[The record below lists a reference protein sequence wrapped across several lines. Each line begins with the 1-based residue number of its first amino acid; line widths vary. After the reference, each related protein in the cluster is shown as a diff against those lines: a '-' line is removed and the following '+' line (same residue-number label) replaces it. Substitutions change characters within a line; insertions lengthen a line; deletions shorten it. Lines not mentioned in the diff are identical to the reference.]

1 MTRFSESPDGLP
13 SGVASALWLLGV
25 SSSSVVHL
33 LRGYRTSAER
43 MFLRRARGLTPNGT
57 HFGQGT
63 RSVSEGN
70 NGKRLLSSPLLTLRV
85 SNVSARGLTP
95 LRSEKRERAN
105 AQKSRMRLALQVLLV
120 VCVLFVDSAFAQQKP
135 AADRLMEIEQSTIQP
150 PVGVG
155 RPIPTWWDVRFK
167 GTSLMEGRFEFVV
180 WHDGKVLAT
189 LTTEELAL
197 TGPQQRIRVV
207 LPPVDDPIGVDQL
220 QVDAV
225 FRGRRFTEN
234 LGRRVAQV
242 ASRTFVALT
251 STSRLTPKRSK
262 ERDQVLRR
270 LTFESL
276 SPTDLD
282 EKVKTVFA
290 ALEPQ
295 DLPQEPLAYCAYD
308 LVVLFGPEF
317 RALKRPHLEALTTWV
332 RAGGSLYVE
341 PTGVL
346 ESYHFDFLRGLTAR
360 DERGLVFQA
369 DSKGRLIPGTI
380 WEDDRVFTTK
390 VDLGCTVIRVEEEE
404 DEGRSKEPESK
415 PDFETEAWRRAA
427 AALWHLRE
435 EQVEALVE
443 NGKLGS
449 VISPQLKLMQDTG
462 ALPKGTILG
471 VEGGL
476 TGTAVVSIDT
486 NEDGLSDQ
494 KIVVNAG
501 TVQAGGVGGNALG
514 LKLLTSTSE
523 LLERLMPNG
532 VKMVPLWLLGF
543 ILLSFVVV
551 IGPVDYFGL
560 GRLKARKYTWVTFP
574 VATILVTALT
584 VLISNSYM
592 LVAETRRGLVLR
604 DIGDDDSVLRTSRF
618 ELLFL
623 SASRAVQTDVKKGL
637 FSPLSTTTAM
647 DALNQQYGQYGVV
660 VTQRGLRTGIDTPGG
675 HRSPPHLTGRIPVE
689 YTATQQL
696 AKWTPQLNRMFSL
709 PVSSNNPPSNPSP
722 TDELRVDWKGLA
734 DGQVTRGL
742 LDGHAISHELLGRV
756 RKEFGN
762 AAAVACLGPRG
773 SWAFDR
779 AVLWQT
785 NSQAFVDPS
794 LSLQQ
799 QQLLAIQQSQLAAMQ
814 QQQIQFARMQAGA
827 MQNYSTAQLPADIQQ
842 QAGLFR
848 WIYQN
853 SVAVPRGLFGLV
865 SGIAPKGG
873 PDLDDLPL

>member
-1 MTRFSESPDGLP
+1 MTRFPEIRDELL
-13 SGVASALWLLGV
+13 SGVASAPWFLGV
-25 SSSSVVHL
+25 SPSCVVHS
-33 LRGYRTSAER
+33 LREWRAFVER
-43 MFLRRARGLTPNGT
+43 MYHRRIRGLTP
-57 HFGQGT
+57 
-63 RSVSEGN
+63 
-70 NGKRLLSSPLLTLRV
+70 P
-85 SNVSARGLTP
+85 
-95 LRSEKRERAN
+95 RSETREGAN
-105 AQKSRMRLALQVLLV
+105 AQESQVRLALLIVLV
-120 VCVLFVDSAFAQQKP
+120 ACVLFVGSAAAQQKS
-135 AADRLMEIEQSTIQP
+135 ASDRLMEIEQSTVQP

-167 GTSLMEGRFEFVV
+167 GTALVEGRFEFVV
-180 WHDGKVLAT
+180 RHDGKVLAT

-207 LPPVDDPIGVDQL
+207 LPPVDNPLGVDQL
-220 QVDAV
+220 QVDAI

-234 LGRRVAQV
+234 LGRHVVRVAQV

-276 SPTDLD
+276 SAADLD
-282 EKVKTVFA
+282 EKVKTVYA

-317 RALKRPHLEALTTWV
+317 RALKKPHLEALTTWV

-346 ESYHFDFLRGLTAR
+346 EPYHIGFLRELTAK
-360 DERGLVFQA
+360 DLRGLVFQA

-390 VDLGCTVIRVEEEE
+390 ISLGCAVIRVEEEE
-404 DEGRSKEPESK
+404 SESE
-415 PDFETEAWRRAA
+415 PDFETEVWRRAVA
-427 AALWHLRE
+427 SLWHLRG

-443 NGKLGS
+443 NGKLSS
-449 VISPQLKLMQDTG
+449 VISPQLKLMQDMG

-471 VEGGL
+471 VEGSL

-486 NEDGLSDQ
+486 NGDGLGDQ

-501 TVQAGGVGGNALG
+501 MVQAGGAGGNALG

-532 VKMVPLWLLGF
+532 VRMVPLWLLGF
-543 ILLSFVVV
+543 MLLSFVVV

-560 GRLKARKYTWVTFP
+560 GMLKARKYTWATFP
-574 VATILVTALT
+574 AATILVTALT
-584 VLISNSYM
+584 VWVSNSYM
-592 LVAETRRGLVLR
+592 SAAEARRGLVLR
-604 DIGDDDSVLRTSRF
+604 DIGDDDSVVRTNRF

-637 FSPLSTTTAM
+637 FSPLATTTAM
-647 DALNQQYGQYGVV
+647 DALYQQYGPYGVA
-660 VTQRGLRTGIDTPGG
+660 VTQRGLRRGIDTPGG
-675 HRSPPHLTGRIPVE
+675 HRTPPHLTGRIPIE

-709 PVSSNNPPSNPSP
+709 PPSSNSPPSNPGA
-722 TDELRVDWKGLA
+722 TDEPRVDWKGLA
-734 DGQVTRGL
+734 EGQITRGL

-756 RKEFGN
+756 HKEFGN

-779 AVLWQT
+779 AALWQT
-785 NSQAFVDPS
+785 NGQAFVDPS
-794 LSLQQ
+794 LSFQQQQQLAAIQQ
-799 QQLLAIQQSQLAAMQ
+799 QQLLL
-814 QQQIQFARMQAGA
+814 ARMQAGA
-827 MQNYSTAQLPADIQQ
+827 VQNYTTAQLPDDIQQ

-873 PDLDDLPL
+873 PDLDDLPLYDPTDTAHALLIVIVPRGDDLIVYRKLVKCDK

>member
-1 MTRFSESPDGLP
+1 
-13 SGVASALWLLGV
+13 
-25 SSSSVVHL
+25 
-33 LRGYRTSAER
+33 
-43 MFLRRARGLTPNGT
+43 
-57 HFGQGT
+57 
-63 RSVSEGN
+63 
-70 NGKRLLSSPLLTLRV
+70 
-85 SNVSARGLTP
+85 
-95 LRSEKRERAN
+95 
-105 AQKSRMRLALQVLLV
+105 
-120 VCVLFVDSAFAQQKP
+120 
-135 AADRLMEIEQSTIQP
+135 MEIEPSTIQP

-155 RPIPTWWDVRFK
+155 RPIPTWWDVRVK
-167 GTSLMEGRFEFVV
+167 GTALVEGRFEFVV
-180 WHDGKVLAT
+180 RHDGNVLAT

-234 LGRRVAQV
+234 LGRHVVRVAKV
-242 ASRTFVALT
+242 TSRTFVALT
-251 STSRLTPKRSK
+251 ATSRLSPKRSI
-262 ERDQVLRR
+262 ERDRVTKR

-276 SPTDLD
+276 SVADLA
-282 EKVKTVFA
+282 EKVQTVFA
-290 ALEPQ
+290 ALEPH

-317 RALKRPHLEALTTWV
+317 RALKKPHLEALTTWV
-332 RAGGSLYVE
+332 RAGGRVYVE

-346 ESYHFDFLRGLTAR
+346 EPYHIDFLRGLTAT

-369 DSKGRLIPGTI
+369 DSKGRLISGTI

-390 VDLGCTVIRVEEEE
+390 VDLGCAVIRVEEE
-404 DEGRSKEPESK
+404 DEAGSKEPELK
-415 PDFETEAWRRAA
+415 PDFETATWRRAV
-427 AALWHLRE
+427 AALWKLRE
-435 EQVEALVE
+435 EHVEAVVQHGQLAP
-443 NGKLGS
+443 

-462 ALPKGTILG
+462 TLLKGTILG

-476 TGTAVVSIDT
+476 TGTLVVSIDT
-486 NEDGLSDQ
+486 NADGQSDQ
-494 KIVVNAG
+494 KIVVNNG
-501 TVQAGGVGGNALG
+501 SGLAGGGGNALG

-532 VKMVPLWLLGF
+532 VRMVPLWLLGF

-551 IGPVDYFGL
+551 IGPVDYIGL
-560 GRLKARKYTWVTFP
+560 GMLKARKYTWVTFP

-592 LVAETRRGLVLR
+592 LVAEARRGLVLC
-604 DIGDDDSVLRTSRF
+604 DIGDDDSVVRTNRF

-647 DALNQQYGQYGVV
+647 DALYQQYGQYGVA
-660 VTQRGLRTGIDTPGG
+660 VTQRGLRSGIDTPGG
-675 HRSPPHLTGRIPVE
+675 HRSPPHLTGRIPIE

-709 PVSSNNPPSNPSP
+709 PLPSNTGA
-722 TDELRVDWKGLA
+722 TDEPRVDWKALA
-734 DGQVTRGL
+734 EGQITQSS
-742 LDGHAISHELLGRV
+742 LDGHVISAELLERV

-773 SWAFDR
+773 RWAFDR

-785 NSQAFVDPS
+785 NGQAFVDPS

-799 QQLLAIQQSQLAAMQ
+799 QQQLTAIQQQ
-814 QQQIQFARMQAGA
+814 QVRLARMQAGA
-827 MQNYSTAQLPADIQQ
+827 MQNYTTAQLPDDIQQ

-873 PDLDDLPL
+873 PDLDDLPLYDPTDTAHALLIVIVPRGDDLIVYRKLVKCDK

>member
-1 MTRFSESPDGLP
+1 MKARLIASRLTAWATPRALVARRGSTSLDAR
-13 SGVASALWLLGV
+13 GVAHAVKRRLGSCWSNQKPPHPSPLPTTDAAV
-25 SSSSVVHL
+25 PAPG
-33 LRGYRTSAER
+33 RGDTRC
-43 MFLRRARGLTPNGT
+43 RARLV
-57 HFGQGT
+57 GQGLIAWL
-63 RSVSEGN
+63 VFG
-70 NGKRLLSSPLLTLRV
+70 LLSV
-85 SNVSARGLTP
+85 G
-95 LRSEKRERAN
+95 
-105 AQKSRMRLALQVLLV
+105 
-120 VCVLFVDSAFAQQKP
+120 SAFAQQKP
-135 AADRLMEIEQSTIQP
+135 VADRLMEIEQSTIQP

-167 GTSLMEGRFEFVV
+167 GTALVEGRFEFVV
-180 WHDGKVLAT
+180 RHDGNVLAT

-234 LGRRVAQV
+234 LGRHVVRVAKV
-242 ASRTFVALT
+242 TSRTFVALT
-251 STSRLTPKRSK
+251 ATSRLSPKRSI
-262 ERDQVLRR
+262 ERDQVLKR

-276 SPTDLD
+276 SVADLA
-282 EKVKTVFA
+282 EKVQTVFA
-290 ALEPQ
+290 ALEPH

-317 RALKRPHLEALTTWV
+317 RALKKPHLEALTTWV
-332 RAGGSLYVE
+332 RAGGSVYVE

-346 ESYHFDFLRGLTAR
+346 EPYHIGFLRELTAK
-360 DERGLVFQA
+360 DVRGLVFQA
-369 DSKGRLIPGTI
+369 DSRGRLIPGTI

-390 VDLGCTVIRVEEEE
+390 VDLGCAVIRVEEE
-404 DEGRSKEPESK
+404 DEAGSKEPELK
-415 PDFETEAWRRAA
+415 PDFETETWRRAVA
-427 AALWHLRE
+427 AMWKLRDE
-435 EQVEALVE
+435 HVEAVVQHGQLAP
-443 NGKLGS
+443 
-449 VISPQLKLMQDTG
+449 VISPHLKLMQDMGT
-462 ALPKGTILG
+462 LPKGTILG

-476 TGTAVVSIDT
+476 TGTAVVSIDS
-486 NEDGLSDQ
+486 NADGLSDH
-494 KIVVNAG
+494 KIVVNDG
-501 TVQAGGVGGNALG
+501 MVQASGGGNSLG

-532 VKMVPLWLLGF
+532 VRMVPLWLLGF

-551 IGPVDYFGL
+551 IGPVDYIGL
-560 GRLKARKYTWVTFP
+560 GVLKARKYTWATFP
-574 VATILVTALT
+574 AATILVTALT
-584 VLISNSYM
+584 VWVSNSYM
-592 LVAETRRGLVLR
+592 SAAEARRGLVLR
-604 DIGDDDSVLRTSRF
+604 DIGDDDSVVRTNRF

-623 SASRAVQTDVKKGL
+623 SASRAVRTDVKKGL

-647 DALNQQYGQYGVV
+647 DALYQQYGQYGV
-660 VTQRGLRTGIDTPGG
+660 TQRGLRSGTDAPGG
-675 HRSPPHLTGRIPVE
+675 HRSPPHLTGRIPIE

-709 PVSSNNPPSNPSP
+709 PLSSSTPSSN
-722 TDELRVDWKGLA
+722 TGAIDEPRVDWKALA
-734 DGQVTRGL
+734 DGQITQSS
-742 LDGHAISHELLGRV
+742 LDGHVISAELLGRV

-773 SWAFDR
+773 RWAFDR

-785 NSQAFVDPS
+785 NGQAFVDPS

-799 QQLLAIQQSQLAAMQ
+799 QQQLAAIQQSQLAAIQ
-814 QQQIQFARMQAGA
+814 QQQIQLARMQAGA
-827 MQNYSTAQLPADIQQ
+827 MQNYTTAQLPADIQQ

-848 WIYQN
+848 WVYQN

-873 PDLDDLPL
+873 PDLDDLPIYDPTDTTHALLIVIVPRGDDLIVYRKLVKCGE